1 MIDNYN
7 YFLEIEKQ
15 RNITKASAVLFVTQ
29 PSLSKYLNKL
39 EKELGVTL
47 FDRSVSPLKLT
58 RAGALYLDYV
68 NKHIQLDS
76 YFKSELEK
84 FKDPYQKINIG
95 IATWRGATV
104 IPHIYGYFINKY
116 PSYSIEFKE
125 GPGSYTQ
132 QLLENN
138 KVDFCLMNVANDT
151 ININLSYVTL
161 DNEELRI
168 AISKN
173 HPYVKQLLEND
184 SNETEIDLKKLENE
198 TFIMLQDNQNLAKKS
213 YELLDYLN
221 VKPKKIIKTNNLNTA
236 LNIAA
241 TTQGVTFYPYS
252 KIIKHNINNDTASF
266 IIKGNEAIIPF
277 ALIYNKDIEFS
288 DACKK
293 LINFIF
299 SIYKVDMLF

>member
-1 MIDNYN
+1 MINNYN

-15 RNITKASAVLFVTQ
+15 RSITKASEVLFITQ

-39 EKELGVTL
+39 ENELGVTL
-47 FDRSVSPLKLT
+47 FDRGVSPLKLT

-68 NKHIQLDS
+68 NKHIQLDNN
-76 YFKSELEK
+76 FKSELEK

-95 IATWRGATV
+95 IATWRGASV
-104 IPHIYGYFINKY
+104 IPHIYGYFLNKH

-151 ININLSYVTL
+151 ININLNHVIL
-161 DNEELRI
+161 DNEEVRI
-168 AISKN
+168 AISKK
-173 HPYVKQLLEND
+173 HPYVKQLLEYD
-184 SNETEIDLKKLENE
+184 SSATEVDLKELENE
-198 TFIMLQDNQNLAKKS
+198 TFVMLQDNQNLAKKV
-213 YELLDYLN
+213 YEILDYLN

-236 LNIAA
+236 LNIASNIH
-241 TTQGVTFYPYS
+241 GVTFYPYS
-252 KIIKHNINNDTASF
+252 KIIQHNINADIASF
-266 IIKGNEAIIPF
+266 KISGNKSIIPF

-293 LINFIF
+293 LINLIF
-299 SIYKVDMLF
+299 SVYKIDKFF